1 MCVQQ
6 TASPNLFALQ
16 AYDTV
21 WALAMAVEKANDST
35 AHTGN
40 AMRKKLIRD
49 GIRNTKNE
57 GLIGDFEL
65 VDGEL
70 KRPTFE
76 VFNVLAEKEKVIA
89 NWTEGIPFSI
99 KSIIPKPIWPGE
111 TTRPPRIN
119 LTIGIPIK
127 GFPEFVNVNMN
138 DPQKSSGFC
147 IEVFNYAKEV
157 LQIPIDFKLVPF
169 VDQTGKSNGSY
180 DQLLHQI
187 EAQKM
192 DVIVGDIT
200 IVANRSEL
208 VDFTLPYSE
217 SGVSMLVSETNDEKE
232 HIWIFLKPF
241 KWDLWLVSF
250 ISFIFTGFV
259 VWLLECRVNT
269 DFRRGPPQQQIGV
282 IFWFSF
288 STLVFAHSRYT

>member
-138 DPQKSSGFC
+138 DPKSLLDSASRSSIMLKKYYRFPLILSWFLLWTKLGKVMGPTTSFC
-147 IEVFNYAKEV
+147 T
-157 LQIPIDFKLVPF
+157 KL
-169 VDQTGKSNGSY
+169 
-180 DQLLHQI
+180 
-187 EAQKM
+187 
-192 DVIVGDIT
+192 
-200 IVANRSEL
+200 RRR
-208 VDFTLPYSE
+208 
-217 SGVSMLVSETNDEKE
+217 
-232 HIWIFLKPF
+232 
-241 KWDLWLVSF
+241 KWM
-250 ISFIFTGFV
+250 
-259 VWLLECRVNT
+259 
-269 DFRRGPPQQQIGV
+269 
-282 IFWFSF
+282 
-288 STLVFAHSRYT
+288 